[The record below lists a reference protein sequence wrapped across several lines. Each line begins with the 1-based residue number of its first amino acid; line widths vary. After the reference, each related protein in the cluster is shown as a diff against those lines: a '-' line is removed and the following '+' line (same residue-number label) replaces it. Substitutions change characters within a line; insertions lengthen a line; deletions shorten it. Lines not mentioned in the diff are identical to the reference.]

1 MLNIMFNADNVWI
14 VDELMIINNAL
25 YINRVSH
32 WVKAPIEGNLTEL
45 VILSDTRHIA
55 RVKDTDG
62 CIYSL
67 LKDGDN
73 LVVTRPAGKQRIY
86 RFSDLEDAS
95 DELKWVFNFMGKR
108 PECDL
113 GYQSVALY
121 DGCLYVKINSEWYYV
136 PYVHKFK
143 SLDICTGDSIV
154 TTTPFGSKQKLT
166 FHHKFMQ
173 WTITGSKTL
182 DDIAAHKF
190 SYGWF
195 VHNSL
200 THSRFNK
207 KAKKMV
213 ACLNSD
219 LELRIVNCTVN
230 GGKNEEKIIKE

>member
-14 VDELMIINNAL
+14 VDELMIVNNAL

-32 WVKAPIEGNLTEL
+32 WVKAPISENIKEL
-45 VILSDTRHIA
+45 VILSDTRHIV
-55 RVKDTDG
+55 RVKDEDG

-73 LVVTRPAGKQRIY
+73 LVVTRPVGKQTIH
-86 RFSDLEDAS
+86 RFSELEDAS
-95 DELKWVFNFMGKR
+95 NELMWVFEFMGKR
-108 PECDL
+108 PECNL
-113 GYQSVALY
+113 AYHSVALY
-121 DGCLYVKINSEWYYV
+121 DGSLYVKINSEWYYV

-143 SLDICTGDSIV
+143 SIDITEDSII
-154 TTTPFGSKQKLT
+154 TTTPYGSKQTLT

-173 WTITGSKTL
+173 WNISGNKVL
-182 DDIAAHKF
+182 DDVMAHKF

-219 LELRIVNCTVN
+219 LELRLVNVN
-230 GGKNEEKIIKE
+230 VNRDDKKKS